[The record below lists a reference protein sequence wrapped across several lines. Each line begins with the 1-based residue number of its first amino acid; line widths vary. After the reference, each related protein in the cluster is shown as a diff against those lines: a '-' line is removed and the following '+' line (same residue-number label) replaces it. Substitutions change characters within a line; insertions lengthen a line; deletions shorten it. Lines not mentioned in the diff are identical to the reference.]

1 MRTEWLATRLRRLTD
16 EQLAALEAALEP
28 LGALLSDEQGAA

>member
-16 EQLAALEAALEP
+16 EQLSALEAALEP
-28 LGALLSDEQGAA
+28 LGALLADEQGAA